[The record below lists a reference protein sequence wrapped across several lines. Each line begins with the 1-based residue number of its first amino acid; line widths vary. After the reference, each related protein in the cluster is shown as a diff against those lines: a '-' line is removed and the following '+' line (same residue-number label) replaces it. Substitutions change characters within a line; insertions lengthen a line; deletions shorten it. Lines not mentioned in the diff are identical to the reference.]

1 MKVYKVKVNG
11 KEMGGAWTAPF
22 RVNIT
27 DALKKGIN
35 TVEVESTYR
44 ICTGLFGFECTYV
57 TIFENVVAEFLII
70 GFRPNAVE
78 HTGDV
83 VHHIGDKRGLRFDFF
98 DYLDKVTDFE
108 CDIEDILYKLDK
120 ALPEKFNFKHYY
132 SEPYSV
138 SELDGLEYPDY
149 HCWLKVWEMEK

>member
-1 MKVYKVKVNG
+1 MIIHSKDLHKMINFVTLNDVEKLVLNEADTCGNLEVYG
-11 KEMGGAWTAPF
+11 
-22 RVNIT
+22 
-27 DALKKGIN
+27 
-35 TVEVESTYR
+35 VEE
-44 ICTGLFGFECTYV
+44 IK
-57 TIFENVVAEFLII
+57 
-70 GFRPNAVE
+70 
-78 HTGDV
+78 
-83 VHHIGDKRGLRFDFF
+83 IGDKRGLRFDFF